1 MRSDVPK
8 YRQKSVAR
16 VGERTAVLLVSELR
30 ECLPHWHGILA
41 YNRALSSTGREAACD
56 LQALLVEMENARRRL
71 LTELQAQGVY
81 VRRSGPVT
89 SVRRSLDRAIDEAR
103 NLIAAA
109 KSGRNQTS
117 LMNSAPWP

>member
-1 MRSDVPK
+1 
-8 YRQKSVAR
+8 
-16 VGERTAVLLVSELR
+16 TAVLLVSELR

-89 SVRRSLDRAIDEAR
+89 SVRRSLDRAIHEAR
-103 NLIAAA
+103 HFTRRAET
-109 KSGRNQTS
+109 GRKPLS
-117 LMNSAPWP
+117 LMDRAGWP